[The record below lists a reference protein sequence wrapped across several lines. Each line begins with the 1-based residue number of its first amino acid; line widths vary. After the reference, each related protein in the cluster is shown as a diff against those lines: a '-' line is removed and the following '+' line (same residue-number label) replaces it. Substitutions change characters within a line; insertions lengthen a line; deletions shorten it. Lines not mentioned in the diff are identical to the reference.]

1 MSLKTL
7 AFLLLALPRIAQGGE
22 PPASHFIQNIPHIT
36 QGQAPFCAAAAA
48 LMGAARL
55 GPMPT
60 LNELVRTLPVSAD
73 GIPWLELTRAL
84 RPLGVDGRVVQLTV
98 ADLRPILAAD
108 VPVVVAVQAPTGRH
122 AVLVAGFD
130 ATTFDIR
137 DPALRTPVRWTH
149 VRLAEVWSEGQAVLL
164 LPTAE
169 STRLQK
175 QFSAQ
180 SWTAQDARYRAL
192 EWARRAEALG
202 TPGPEMLTLYNRAV
216 DAAPTLAPI
225 RYNRGRLHLTL
236 GMKAEGCA
244 DLRAAQAPGWPLPAT
259 AAAEAGCP

>member
-22 PPASHFIQNIPHIT
+22 PSASHHIQDIPHIT

-48 LMGAARL
+48 LMGTARL
-55 GPMPT
+55 GPVPT
-60 LNELVRTLPVSAD
+60 LVELVRTLPVSAD

-84 RPLGVDGRVVQLTV
+84 RPLGVEGLVVQLTV
-98 ADLRPILAAD
+98 ADLQPILAAD
-108 VPVVVAVQAPTGRH
+108 IPVIVAVQAPTGRH

-149 VRLAEVWSEGQAVLL
+149 ARLAEVWSEGQAVLL

-180 SWTAQDARYRAL
+180 SWTTQDARYRAL
-192 EWARRAEALG
+192 EWARRAEALA